1 MKTYTF
7 RSVTLTSY
15 TGGGESSK
23 PALSNFGPV
32 RAGLTT
38 KRTIPDLVLTELL
51 SYLEK
56 ESLIL
61 ENRLSAVLNTLST
74 DIQPRVTRLVSTT
87 ERIGTDTVIE

>member
-1 MKTYTF
+1 MKTYAYP
-7 RSVTLTSY
+7 SVTLISY
-15 TGGGESSK
+15 TGGKEGSK
-23 PALSNFGPV
+23 PVLSPFGPV

-56 ESLIL
+56 ESKTL
-61 ENRLSAVLNTLST
+61 ESKLSVVLNTLST

-87 ERIGTDTVIE
+87 ASTGTK